1 MINGQWVQGVQKL
14 TFNANLDSPSLCSM
28 EFIPLSEFY
37 KDSDVE
43 RNQLLSEFKNKF
55 EIHSSGQSHNT
66 HLLLNDK
73 MLSGISSINLIADVN
88 NGVNIN
94 IELINRDLER
104 STVKV
109 HELPDYKK

>member
-1 MINGQWVQGVQKL
+1 
-14 TFNANLDSPSLCSM
+14 
-28 EFIPLSEFY
+28 
-37 KDSDVE
+37 
-43 RNQLLSEFKNKF
+43 
-55 EIHSSGQSHNT
+55 
-66 HLLLNDK
+66 